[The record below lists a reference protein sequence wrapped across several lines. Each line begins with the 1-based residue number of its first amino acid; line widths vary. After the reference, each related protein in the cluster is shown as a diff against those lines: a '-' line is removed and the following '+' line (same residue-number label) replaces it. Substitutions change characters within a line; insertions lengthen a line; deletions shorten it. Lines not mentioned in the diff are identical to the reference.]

1 MRYLEYKI
9 VNEEHALDELD
20 AEYKHHLNEKSSKV
34 IDYALSGFQKQFP
47 QNNFSMMTVTGAKGS
62 NVNHSQ
68 VAVMLGQQEL

>member
-1 MRYLEYKI
+1 
-9 VNEEHALDELD
+9 
-20 AEYKHHLNEKSSKV
+20 LNTKSSKV
-34 IDYALSGFQKQFP
+34 SDYCLTGFKKTFP